1 MIEETKSPEDK
12 HPLLLG
18 RDTKGRLVI
27 QKGDQQIIVLP
38 WEIKVLKKIVYSIT
52 EE

>member
-1 MIEETKSPEDK
+1 MIEENESLEDK

-18 RDTKGRLVI
+18 RNTKGRLVI
-27 QKGDQQIIVLP
+27 QKGDRQIIVLP
-38 WEIKVLKKIVYSIT
+38 WEIKILKKIVYSIT